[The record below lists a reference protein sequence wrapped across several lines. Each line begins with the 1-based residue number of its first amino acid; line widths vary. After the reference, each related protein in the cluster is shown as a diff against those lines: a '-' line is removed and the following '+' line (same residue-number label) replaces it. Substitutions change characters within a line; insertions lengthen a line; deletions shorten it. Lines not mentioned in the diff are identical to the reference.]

1 MSEEILGEESRA
13 IDTEMVDHN
22 QAVIEGVEDSET
34 PDAIGLSESGAGEIV
49 QVSTGMMHSGPLP
62 HPNILRGYEDILPGS
77 AERILQM
84 AEKEQIHR
92 FDLDFKFHK
101 TDSRDSLLGIACATV
116 LGVLTLTSGVCI
128 VKIAPSTS
136 GIVIGGLLGASGLAA
151 IVGTFIRG
159 TKTSWKMNSDNN
171 KDEPK

>member
-1 MSEEILGEESRA
+1 MSEEILDEESRT
-13 IDTEMVDHN
+13 IDTEMLDPN
-22 QAVIEGVEDSET
+22 QTVTGGVEDSENPDVIGVSE
-34 PDAIGLSESGAGEIV
+34 PDAGGIV
-49 QVSTGMMHSGPLP
+49 QVSTEMMHSGPLP
-62 HPNILRGYEDILPGS
+62 HPSILRGYEDILPGS

-101 TDSRDSLLGIACATV
+101 TDSRDSLLGIVCATV
-116 LGVLTLTSGVCI
+116 LGVLTLTSGVFI
-128 VKIAPSTS
+128 VKLAPSTS

-159 TKTSWKMNSDNN
+159 TKTSWKMNNDNN
-171 KDEPK
+171 KDGLK